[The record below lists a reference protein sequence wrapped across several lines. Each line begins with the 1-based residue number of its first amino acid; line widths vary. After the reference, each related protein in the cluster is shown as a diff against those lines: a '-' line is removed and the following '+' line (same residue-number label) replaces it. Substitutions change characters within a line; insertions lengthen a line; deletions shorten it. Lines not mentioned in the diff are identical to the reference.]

1 MFKTSILHNR
11 TNLNSHPIYNSK
23 RNGNGNEL
31 FIHILHEN
39 HLNGALTRNNEHLF
53 PATSENNVP
62 FHCPHRR
69 DEYRNRYILICE
81 SRWRQT
87 IEEWEN
93 PYQEWK
99 IKMIYIILFAQI
111 KKIRW
116 RINYYQDVILQY
128 ITCVWFICVYLLGH
142 LYVQNMPNFQLQFK
156 LKDILFLAYKI
167 FVYLVRLIKQIN
179 YRAMS

>member
-1 MFKTSILHNR
+1 MKKELKTMFKTNILHNR
-11 TNLNSHPIYNSK
+11 TSLNFHPIYNSK

-39 HLNGALTRNNEHLF
+39 HLNGARTRNNEHLF

-87 IEEWEN
+87 
-93 PYQEWK
+93 
-99 IKMIYIILFAQI
+99 M
-111 KKIRW
+111 KK
-116 RINYYQDVILQY
+116 
-128 ITCVWFICVYLLGH
+128 
-142 LYVQNMPNFQLQFK
+142 
-156 LKDILFLAYKI
+156 
-167 FVYLVRLIKQIN
+167 
-179 YRAMS
+179 